1 MLLYKDL
8 KDDFRYKTNNNY
20 VLLFEELVDEDD
32 NADGYAVNIISP
44 RPNNVEDS
52 CSYVQNQEELDSLL
66 KKIGENVHFAEAPQ
80 ESLGISDKPLIDT
93 TQRFFDPV
101 NNPEHYAT
109 GKIQCIDA
117 MIEAFGKEAV
127 ITFCKLNAFKYI
139 WRAEKKNKLQD
150 IEKAN
155 WYISKYIELS
165 RDI

>member
-32 NADGYAVNIISP
+32 NTDGYAVNIISP
-44 RPNNVEDS
+44 RPETENS
-52 CSYVQNQEELDSLL
+52 CSYIQNQEELDSLL
-66 KKIGENVHFAEAPQ
+66 KKLEGNECFSETPK
-80 ESLGISDKPLIDT
+80 ESLDISDKPLIDT

-165 RDI
+165 RDL

>member
-52 CSYVQNQEELDSLL
+52 CVYVQNQEELDSLL
-66 KKIGENVHFAEAPQ
+66 KNLEGNVSLLEVSQEPIDIFD
-80 ESLGISDKPLIDT
+80 ESLSEN
-93 TQRFFDPV
+93 TQTPFDPV
-101 NNPEHYAT
+101 NSPEHYT
-109 GKIQCIDA
+109 SGKIQCIDA

-155 WYISKYIELS
+155 WYINKYIELS
-165 RDI
+165 KDI